1 MYLMTKK
8 THPLTEGRGG
18 GVLAAMRWSA
28 TRSGSPGVAAPQM
41 KAVRAVS
48 VLSLLVRADA
58 GPCELGAAARPAQR
72 LTRRC
77 ARKQ

>member
-28 TRSGSPGVAAPQM
+28 TRSEASVAAPQM

-72 LTRRC
+72 LTRR
-77 ARKQ
+77 ARNQ

>member
-28 TRSGSPGVAAPQM
+28 TRSGVAAPQM

-72 LTRRC
+72 LTRR
-77 ARKQ
+77 ARNQ